1 MNKEILLVVDV
12 VSNEKGVSKQIIF
25 NALECALASATK
37 KRYNNEVDI
46 RVAVDPQT
54 GDYQAFRRW
63 QVVEDRRVESP
74 QLQIGL
80 TQAREQNPEIQ
91 LEAFIEEAIESVGFD
106 RIGAQTAKQVI
117 VQKIREAERAQIVA
131 AYQDREGE
139 LVSGIVK
146 RIERGN
152 VILDLGGNA
161 EAMILREDMIPREVV
176 RPGDRLRGYL
186 YSIRPQPRG
195 PQLFLSRTAPE
206 LLIKLFIL
214 EVPEIGENLL
224 EIVGSARDPGL
235 RAKIAVKPLDPR
247 IDPVGACVGMRG
259 SRVQAISNELAGER
273 VDIILWD
280 DNPAQLVMNAM
291 SPAEVVSIIV
301 DEDTHSMDVAVREEQ
316 LSQAIG
322 RNGQNVRLA
331 SQLTGWTLNVMT
343 ESQAEE
349 KNETEA
355 RAVLE
360 LFMSEL
366 EVDEEVATVLV
377 QEGFSSVEEIA
388 YVPLNEML
396 QIKEFDEEI
405 VKELRNRAKDALLT
419 RAIVNEEKLDNGDD
433 NNDNDDNLS
442 TGKQQPAEDLLA
454 LEGMSAEWAQALAS
468 RGIVNLDD
476 LAEQAVE
483 DLMSLEGMDEVH
495 AGKLIMAARAPW
507 FIDEQP

>member
-37 KRYNNEVDI
+37 KRYNNEIDV
-46 RVAVDPQT
+46 RVFIDPHT
-54 GDYQAFRRW
+54 GDYKAFRRW
-63 QVVEDRRVESP
+63 QVVEDHSLESS
-74 QLQIGL
+74 QLQINL
-80 TQAREQNPEIQ
+80 TQAQAQNAAIQ
-91 LEAFIEEAIESVGFD
+91 LGEFLEEAIESVSFD

-117 VQKIREAERAQIVA
+117 VQKIREAERAQIVE

-152 VILDLGGNA
+152 VILDLGSNA
-161 EAMILREDMIPREVV
+161 EALIPREDMIPREVV

-206 LLIKLFIL
+206 LLTKLFIL

-224 EIVGSARDPGL
+224 EIVGAARDPGL
-235 RAKIAVKPLDPR
+235 RAKIAVKPKDLR

-280 DNPAQLVMNAM
+280 DNPAQFVMNAM
-291 SPAEVVSIIV
+291 SPAEVVSIVV

-349 KNETEA
+349 KNEAEA

-396 QIKEFDEEI
+396 QINEFDEEI

-419 RAIVNEEKLDNGDD
+419 RAIVNEEKIDTDNPVIAEP
-433 NNDNDDNLS
+433 
-442 TGKQQPAEDLLA
+442 QPAESLLA
-454 LEGMSAEWAQALAS
+454 LEGMNEKWAQALAS
-468 RGIVNLDD
+468 QGIVNMDD
-476 LAEQAVE
+476 LAEQSVE
-483 DLMSLEGMDEVH
+483 DLMSLEGIDKVQ

-507 FIDEQP
+507 FVDEQP